1 MELGNIFKSSK
12 WRSVCDRSPHCL
24 IHKMRE
30 RKIKKKKSTPCQNR
44 FHITN
49 KQTNKNP
56 WPRISPWTI
65 LIQPHEHPKE
75 GVKHLNK
82 RKEKE
87 MQLYVNASWAD
98 GCNKSVFN
106 SISTESSP
114 VICKQA
120 LSVMSNHTL
129 TLMTELLKALEC
141 IVLRHNIQ
149 ITNITICVSHVKFP
163 DQLSVS
169 PKLEKSII
177 LCLTFSVCHFFCL

>member
-1 MELGNIFKSSK
+1 MEICVRPL
-12 WRSVCDRSPHCL
+12 SPLPHSQNE
-24 IHKMRE
+24 RE
-30 RKIKKKKSTPCQNR
+30 RKINQKKSKKKKKSTPCQNR

-65 LIQPHEHPKE
+65 LIQPPEHPKE
-75 GVKHLNK
+75 GVKQLHLNK

>member
-1 MELGNIFKSSK
+1 MEICVRPL
-12 WRSVCDRSPHCL
+12 SPLPHSQNE
-24 IHKMRE
+24 RE
-30 RKIKKKKSTPCQNR
+30 RKINQKKSKKKKSTPCQNR

-65 LIQPHEHPKE
+65 LIQPPEHPKE
-75 GVKHLNK
+75 GVKQLHLNK

>member
-1 MELGNIFKSSK
+1 MEICVRPL
-12 WRSVCDRSPHCL
+12 SPLPHSQNE
-24 IHKMRE
+24 RE
-30 RKIKKKKSTPCQNR
+30 RKINKKKIQKKKIHPLPEPFS
-44 FHITN
+44 HN

-65 LIQPHEHPKE
+65 LIQPPEHPKE
-75 GVKHLNK
+75 GVKQLHLNK

>member
-1 MELGNIFKSSK
+1 MEICVRPL
-12 WRSVCDRSPHCL
+12 SPLPHSQNE
-24 IHKMRE
+24 RE
-30 RKIKKKKSTPCQNR
+30 RKINQKKSKKKKIHPLPELFS
-44 FHITN
+44 H

-65 LIQPHEHPKE
+65 LIQPPEHPKE
-75 GVKHLNK
+75 GVKQLHLNK

>member
-1 MELGNIFKSSK
+1 
-12 WRSVCDRSPHCL
+12 
-24 IHKMRE
+24 
-30 RKIKKKKSTPCQNR
+30 
-44 FHITN
+44 
-49 KQTNKNP
+49 
-56 WPRISPWTI
+56 
-65 LIQPHEHPKE
+65 
-75 GVKHLNK
+75 
-82 RKEKE
+82 

-177 LCLTFSVCHFFCL
+177 LCLTFSVCHFCSSELQTKILSTEKTEMKSLNISNYTTVSQKKSKNKQPSPTLTLITHTSHDWTQFTPLLKAPFISV